1 MRCWPRPSNERRRW
15 QPKMLPRDARVAR
28 AAMVSVPFEYARV
41 VSYDEAVQAR
51 ATAWLTLQADGSV
64 LIRCAELSCLA
75 TWRAEAATFAPDR
88 RPGAHSPDRTYGPTA
103 AQARGDP

>member
-1 MRCWPRPSNERRRW
+1 MRWWRRPSNERRRW

-75 TWRAEAATFAPDR
+75 TWRAQAPTLDSP
-88 RPGAHSPDRTYGPTA
+88 PGQG
-103 AQARGDP
+103 ARLPHCTS